1 MTTRKEGVT
10 VGKITKKKERIHLND
25 RINRQLDSM
34 EDTSSLDVFTPKK
47 DSNFMFMDLV
57 NEANDKLE
65 KDNGGGKEGKGKGGL
80 ILGIGALLLILFLF
94 FVFVI
99 IK

>member
-1 MTTRKEGVT
+1 M
-10 VGKITKKKERIHLND
+10 GKVYKKKERIHLND
-25 RINRQLDSM
+25 SINRQLDSM

-65 KDNGGGKEGKGKGGL
+65 KDNGGGKKGKGKGGL
-80 ILGIGALLLILFLF
+80 IFGIGALLLILFLF

-99 IK
+99 MR